1 MLIWLMLFIDAIIID
16 SGNKCLFGNSRQKLY
31 SENKK
36 KFFAKSFYYHTIYA
50 LLTDPTTRLLFP
62 YIKRNDMK
70 QTPQTAKR
78 VIGFTYS
85 LFDQQGSMIESSKD
99 HGPLYFLEA
108 SQQIIP
114 GLENELVKMNV
125 GDKKKISVAAK
136 DAYGETRTDLIV
148 NVAMNQLPQGKA
160 ITVGDQFRVDAD
172 HNSPVFIV
180 KAINGEQVTLDG
192 NHPMAGKNL
201 VFDVEIS
208 LIRDASSEE
217 IVHGHAHGA
226 DPSKGHH

>member
-1 MLIWLMLFIDAIIID
+1 M
-16 SGNKCLFGNSRQKLY
+16 NQ
-31 SENKK
+31 
-36 KFFAKSFYYHTIYA
+36 
-50 LLTDPTTRLLFP
+50 TTS
-62 YIKRNDMK
+62 NG
-70 QTPQTAKR
+70 KR

-85 LFDQQGSMIESSKD
+85 LFDQQGIMIESSKD

-114 GLENELVKMNV
+114 GLETELVKMGI

-148 NVAMNQLPQGKA
+148 NVQANQLPQGKA
-160 ITVGDQFRVDAD
+160 LAVGDQFRVDAD

-180 KAINGEQVTLDG
+180 KAINGEHVTLDG

-208 LIRDASSEE
+208 LIREASADE
-217 IVHGHAHGA
+217 IAHGHAHGA
-226 DPSKGHH
+226 DPSHGHHH